1 VPRYRFVPAV
11 EADIERALR
20 YTRRR
25 FGHAKYLEYA
35 ALIEEALQDLGA
47 NARSGKLRPLIHP
60 DAWIYEIAQ
69 PGRKAR
75 HLFLYEIV
83 DDRAYLYGLLYD
95 GMDLPARW
103 KRRKRM
109 KTSEDE

>member
-35 ALIEEALQDLGA
+35 ALIEEALQALGA

-83 DDRAYLYGLLYD
+83 DDVRTFTASSTTGWICPP
-95 GMDLPARW
+95 GGSVA
-103 KRRKRM
+103 
-109 KTSEDE
+109 SG

>member
-1 VPRYRFVPAV
+1 VPRYRFVPAL

-20 YTRRR
+20 YTRRK
-25 FGHAKYLEYA
+25 FGHAKYLDYA
-35 ALIEEALQDLGA
+35 ALIKEALEDLDA
-47 NARSGKLRPLIHP
+47 NAQSGKPRSTVHA
-60 DAWIYEIAQ
+60 DAWTYEIAQ

-83 DDRAYLYGLLYD
+83 DDRAYIYGLLYD

-103 KRRKRM
+103 KRRKGM
-109 KTSEDE
+109 KTAEDE

>member
-1 VPRYRFVPAV
+1 MPGHRFVPAL
-11 EADIERALR
+11 EADIERVLR
-20 YTRRR
+20 YTRRK
-25 FGHAKYLEYA
+25 FGQAKYLDYA
-35 ALIEEALQDLGA
+35 ALIEEALKKLAAD
-47 NARSGKLRPLIHP
+47 ARSGKLRSHIHP

-83 DDRAYLYGLLYD
+83 DDRPFIYGLFYD

-103 KRRKRM
+103 KRRK
-109 KTSEDE
+109 KTVEGK